1 MKLGVGVLKHPT
13 ITSRQG
19 HAWISN
25 TDNEEEEEE
34 RKRGR
39 KTRTNRRVADGKYI
53 Q

>member
-13 ITSRQG
+13 ITSHKG

-25 TDNEEEEEE
+25 TDNEEEGK
-34 RKRGR
+34 RKKR
-39 KTRTNRRVADGKYI
+39 KEKLEQERRVADGKYI

>member
-13 ITSRQG
+13 ITSPQG

-34 RKRGR
+34 EEEEE
-39 KTRTNRRVADGKYI
+39 KTRTEQEVADGKYI

>member
-34 RKRGR
+34 EEEEEKLEQN
-39 KTRTNRRVADGKYI
+39 KK
-53 Q
+53 